1 MYSPLLSDA
10 HARPQL
16 TALES
21 KLAASKTASG
31 VDVALIN
38 DLVRNEL
45 VVAVRK

>member
-1 MYSPLLSDA
+1 MLHFGNDA
-10 HARPQL
+10 QL
-16 TALES
+16 TALET
-21 KLAASKTASG
+21 KLTAAKKASG